1 MDFSWEPWPWP
12 GRLRHAI
19 KSLRSGRCRTR
30 CTCYQKGVH
39 LGTSEADS
47 IIKTIVFETNFKGK
61 MLVIL
66 AFQRLHVAQVN
77 IKGRESLPFVRGFCL
92 RFSRAT
98 EPGIAQIALDPLL
111 CQTDKKVLQT
121 ILVSLYTPLP
131 LRQCPHG
138 NNTFQRGASL
148 IFLTNTQHLRW
159 KQLRRVAFSG
169 RL

>member
-66 AFQRLHVAQVN
+66 AFQRLHMAQVN
-77 IKGRESLPFVRGFCL
+77 IKERESLPFVRGFCL
-92 RFSRAT
+92 IFSPAT

-121 ILVSLYTPLP
+121 ILASLYNPP
-131 LRQCPHG
+131 PFGRCPYG
-138 NNTFQRGASL
+138 YKTFQKGSFL
-148 IFLTNTQHLRW
+148 IFITFTDKVTLKVLER
-159 KQLRRVAFSG
+159 
-169 RL
+169 

>member
-66 AFQRLHVAQVN
+66 AFQRLHMAQVN
-77 IKGRESLPFVRGFCL
+77 IKERESLPFVRGFCL
-92 RFSRAT
+92 IFSPAT

-121 ILVSLYTPLP
+121 ILASLYTPLP

-138 NNTFQRGASL
+138 NNTFQREASL
-148 IFLTNTQHLRW
+148 IFLREPVKNVLADFVR
-159 KQLRRVAFSG
+159 
-169 RL
+169 